1 VGEIF
6 VRNIEDE
13 DFKLI
18 EKKAAI
24 LGLTLPAYA
33 RQILKE
39 SIKNP
44 RKDHSEYSL
53 KLARAK
59 VVVMAEAL
67 GRTQGASPEATEKL
81 KKTLLKIFEQEV
93 Q

>member
-1 VGEIF
+1 VGKIF

-18 EKKAAI
+18 EKKAAS

-44 RKDHSEYSL
+44 RKDHTEFSL
-53 KLARAK
+53 KIARAK
-59 VVVMAEAL
+59 IVVIAEAL
-67 GRTQGASPEATEKL
+67 GRTQNATPEAIEKL
-81 KKTLLKIFEQEV
+81 SKILLKKFDQEV